1 MENQDIALS
10 EATELIESW
19 LSVRLKRPLKDV
31 EKALVEAAWD
41 NRQYHDVAQQYGLKS
56 DYLKQSGQWFWKTL
70 GLVLSEKVSK
80 KKLKAVVLKKR
91 IELSKTHQVVNEDLE
106 QDPLTSSELVV
117 LGRKPPAIT
126 QYFGYKP
133 ELAYLLQSVMET
145 QCIVLAG
152 PAGVGKSA
160 LAAKLIESLKLSS
173 EDRFERVIWQSIHVH
188 ANLDNLLSEIFRL
201 LKLDPYS
208 SKQDSSAQVRHLI
221 EFLNQHSYLIVLDGA
236 EDILKGTTQSDRY
249 GEHEAY
255 RWFFKEIIE
264 ENHASCFLLTSREPF
279 VDLSYAEQRG
289 FSVKNIRIMGIG
301 QNASA
306 FLESQG
312 LIQKE
317 DEFRVLSEK
326 YRGNPLA
333 LKLVS
338 SQIRDYFGGQVKP
351 FIDCNTTYIGE
362 PLYQALQAQ
371 FSTGYW
377 TSLQRQVISHLAQ
390 STQVSDGVLFQD
402 VYHAIQSEDGSVT
415 MSQFMDAIN
424 TLCARSLLE
433 REQEDSGEVFLSLQP
448 VIRKFVLTGEYAAIV
463 QALAA

>member
-1 MENQDIALS
+1 MEEQGIALS

-19 LSVRLKRPLKDV
+19 MSVRLKRPLKDV
-31 EKALVEAAWD
+31 EKALVAAAWD
-41 NRQYHDVAQQYGLKS
+41 DRLYQDIAQQYGLKP

-70 GLVLSEKVSK
+70 GLVLNEKVSK
-80 KKLKAVVLKKR
+80 KKLKAIVLKKQ
-91 IELSKTHQVVNEDLE
+91 IELSKTHQIVSDELE
-106 QDPLTSSELVV
+106 QDPSISPELVV
-117 LGRKPPAIT
+117 LGRKPPTAT

-133 ELAYLLQSVMET
+133 ELAYLLQSVMEM
-145 QCIVLAG
+145 QCVVLTG

-160 LAAKLIESLKLSS
+160 LVVKLIESLKLSP
-173 EDRFERVIWQSIHVH
+173 ENRFEKVIWQSIHVH
-188 ANLDNLLSEIFRL
+188 KNLDSLLGEIFRL

-208 SKQDSSAQVRHLI
+208 SKHESSAQVKNLI
-221 EFLNQHSYLIVLDGA
+221 EFLNQHSFLIVLDGA

-249 GEHEAY
+249 GENEAY
-255 RWFFKEIIE
+255 RWFLKEIIE
-264 ENHASCFLLTSREPF
+264 ENHASSFMLTSREPF

-289 FSVKNIRIMGIG
+289 FSVKNIKIMGIG
-301 QNASA
+301 QNASL

-338 SQIRDYFGGQVKP
+338 SQIRDYFGGQVRA

-390 STQVSDGVLFQD
+390 STQASHGVLFQD
-402 VYHAIQSEDGSVT
+402 VCRSIQSKDDSVT
-415 MSQFMDAIN
+415 MSQFIDATN
-424 TLCARSLLE
+424 TLYARSLLE
-433 REQEDSGEVFLSLQP
+433 RQQEDSGEVFLSLQP
-448 VIRKFVLTGEYAAIV
+448 VIRKFVLTDEYAAIV

>member
-1 MENQDIALS
+1 MEDQNISLS

-19 LSVRLKRPLKDV
+19 MSVRLKRPLKDS
-31 EKALVEAAWD
+31 EKALVAAAWD
-41 NRQYHDVAQQYGLKS
+41 DRLYEEVAKEYGLKHT
-56 DYLKQSGQWFWKTL
+56 YLKQSGQWFWKTL
-70 GLVLSEKVSK
+70 GLVLNEKVSK

-91 IELSKTHQVVNEDLE
+91 IKLSKTHQVVNEELD
-106 QDPLTSSELVV
+106 QDPLKSSELVV

-145 QCIVLAG
+145 QCVVLTG

-160 LAAKLIESLKLSS
+160 LVVKLIEALKLSP
-173 EDRFERVIWQSIHVH
+173 ENRFKKVIWQSIHVH
-188 ANLDNLLSEIFRL
+188 ADLDSLLSEIFRL

-208 SKQDSSAQVRHLI
+208 NKQECSIQLRCLI

-236 EDILKGTTQSDRY
+236 EDILKGTSQSDRY

-264 ENHASCFLLTSREPF
+264 QNHASSFMLTSREPF

-289 FSVKNIRIMGIG
+289 FSVKNVKIMGIG

-306 FLESQG
+306 FLESLG
-312 LIQKE
+312 LIQEE

-351 FIDCNTTYIGE
+351 FIECNTTYIGE

-377 TSLQRQVISHLAQ
+377 TSLQRQVIGHLAQ
-390 STQVSDGVLFQD
+390 STQTSHGALFQD
-402 VYHAIQSEDGSVT
+402 VYDAIQSEDHPIT
-415 MSQFMDAIN
+415 LSQFMDATN

-448 VIRKFVLTGEYAAIV
+448 VIKKFVLMDEYAAIV
-463 QALAA
+463 RAVAA